1 MMTTGWTI
9 VLDVGKTLSKA
20 SLWDEAGVCAA
31 HRARANSLD
40 NAGVSQT
47 LDTAGIE
54 RWLRGVLAEFSRLGP
69 AAAIVPV
76 AHGAGVALIRDGRL
90 QHGPL
95 DYEWPGV
102 GADRA
107 AYEKQRDPFAATG
120 SPALPAGLNLGMQLH
135 WLESLSPAELCRG
148 QIVPWAQYWAWLL
161 CGVPASEV
169 TSLGCHTD
177 LWRPYDHVPSDLAVR
192 RGWAERL
199 GPLTPANAVLGTLH
213 PEWIASTG
221 LSRHVEVYCGMHDSN
236 AALLAARSHPQ
247 IEAHDT
253 TVLSTGT
260 WFVAMRTP
268 ARAFTPQVNSLS
280 EGRDYLVNVDISG
293 RPIPSSRFM
302 GGREI
307 EILTGA
313 HGHRGASG
321 LPNPS
326 VTGVDCIASAIKAI
340 EAGDMILPTYV
351 PGVGPFPNAKAG
363 THATKSGGPQPMVL
377 AHLYAAM
384 LADVCLDLIGIRDTL
399 LVDGRFSAAPVFVQV
414 LATLRPTTTV
424 LISSDEN
431 GVAHGALRLANVP
444 NADVG
449 SLRRVARLPTDMSGY
464 RARWREAAAA
474 AQAPGSA

>member
-1 MMTTGWTI
+1 MTTGWTI

-31 HRARANSLD
+31 QRARANSPE
-40 NAGVSQT
+40 NAGAGQT

-69 AAAIVPV
+69 VTAIVPV
-76 AHGAGVALIRDGRL
+76 AHGAGAALIHEGRL
-90 QHGPL
+90 QHAPL

-107 AYEKQRDPFAATG
+107 AYEEQRDPFWASG

-135 WLESLSPAELCRG
+135 WLESSGSADLRRG

-177 LWRPYDHVPSDLAVR
+177 LWRPYDHAPSDLAVH

-199 GPLTPANAVLGTLH
+199 APLTPADAVLGTLR
-213 PEWIASTG
+213 PEWAASTG
-221 LSRHVEVYCGMHDSN
+221 LSPHVEVYCGMHDSN
-236 AALLAARSHPQ
+236 AALLAARNHPQ
-247 IEAHDT
+247 IEGYDT
-253 TVLSTGT
+253 TILSTGT
-260 WFVAMRTP
+260 WFVAMRAP
-268 ARAFTPQVNSLS
+268 VRASASRANPLC
-280 EGRDYLVNVDISG
+280 EGRDCLVNVDISG
-293 RPIPSSRFM
+293 TPIPSSRFM

-313 HGHRGASG
+313 VDRRGTPAPPRTSVAEGDG
-321 LPNPS
+321 L
-326 VTGVDCIASAIKAI
+326 ASAISAI
-340 EAGDMILPTYV
+340 GAGDMILPSYV

-363 THATKSGGPQPMVL
+363 TRGHAAGIPQSIVR

-384 LADVCLDLIGIRDTL
+384 LADVSLDLINSRETL
-399 LVDGRFSAAPVFVQV
+399 LVDGRFSAAPVFVQA
-414 LATLRPTTTV
+414 LAALRPATTV
-424 LISSDEN
+424 LIGSDEN
-431 GVAHGALRLANVP
+431 GVARGALRVANVQ
-444 NADVG
+444 NADVV
-449 SLRRVARLPTDMSGY
+449 SLRRVAPLPIDMSSY
-464 RARWREAAAA
+464 RARWREAAA
-474 AQAPGSA
+474 QAH